1 MRRRG
6 AAFTAVAVFAAASAA
21 VSLPSSRVAWTVET
35 VRLVRAGDPVRGRK
49 LNEDC
54 SGCHGE
60 AGIVDTPDVSNLAG
74 QDAFY
79 TYKQLQDYKSDLRA
93 SPIMGEAARPLSDR
107 DMADLAAF
115 YAALAPAP
123 SPARPPAVEPGVEQL
138 VMVGDGARLIPACDA
153 CHGPGGD
160 RFPGSYGVPGLR
172 GQKFDDLSLQLT
184 TYRSGERANDV
195 YRVMRDLCRNLTD
208 AEIVGLAAYYSGTTP
223 PKSAAPPAPA
233 ASAPAK

>member
-1 MRRRG
+1 VSRRG
-6 AAFTAVAVFAAASAA
+6 AISTALALFAAASAA

-35 VRLVRAGDPVRGRK
+35 VKLVRAGDPVRGRQ
-49 LNEDC
+49 LNGDC

-74 QDAFY
+74 QDPFY
-79 TYKQLQDYKSDLRA
+79 TYKQLQDYKSELRS
-93 SPIMGEAARPLSDR
+93 SPIMGEAVKPLSDR

-115 YAALAPAP
+115 YAALAPSP
-123 SPARPPAVEPGVEQL
+123 SPPSPPAVEPGIERL
-138 VMVGDGARLIPACDA
+138 VTFGDGARLIPACDA

-160 RFPGSYGVPGLR
+160 RFPGSYGVPTLR

-195 YRVMRDLCRNLTD
+195 YRVMRDLCRDLTD
-208 AEIVGLAAYYSGTTP
+208 AEIAGLAAYYSGTAPTKP
-223 PKSAAPPAPA
+223 DAPAPPA
-233 ASAPAK
+233 ASPGGN

>member
-1 MRRRG
+1 MSRRG
-6 AAFTAVAVFAAASAA
+6 VILTAAAVLAAASAA

-35 VRLVRAGDPVRGRK
+35 VKFVRAGDPARGRK

-79 TYKQLQDYKSDLRA
+79 TYKQLQDYKSESRA
-93 SPIMGEAARPLSDR
+93 SPIMGEAVKPLSDR

-123 SPARPPAVEPGVEQL
+123 SPASPPAVEPGVERL
-138 VMVGDGARLIPACDA
+138 ATIGDGTRLIPACDA

-160 RFPGSYGVPGLR
+160 RFPGSYGVPNLR

-195 YRVMRDLCRNLTD
+195 YRVMRDLCRSLTD
-208 AEIVGLAAYYSGTTP
+208 AEIAGLASYYSGTAP
-223 PKSAAPPAPA
+223 VKPAAPAAPA
-233 ASAPAK
+233 ASSGNK

>member
-6 AAFTAVAVFAAASAA
+6 ALLAAATVFAAASAA

-35 VRLVRAGDPVRGRK
+35 VTFVRAGDPARGRK

-74 QDAFY
+74 QDALY
-79 TYKQLQDYKSDLRA
+79 TYKQLQDYKSESRA
-93 SPIMGEAARPLSDR
+93 SPIMGEAVKPLSDR

-123 SPARPPAVEPGVEQL
+123 SPKSPPAVEPGIERL
-138 VMVGDGARLIPACDA
+138 VAVGDGARLMPACDA

-160 RFPGSYGVPGLR
+160 LFPGSYGVPNLR

-184 TYRSGERANDV
+184 NYRSGERANDV
-195 YRVMRDLCRNLTD
+195 YRVMRDLCLNLTD
-208 AEIVGLAAYYSGTTP
+208 AEIAGLAAYYSGTSP
-223 PKSAAPPAPA
+223 PKPAAPAPPAP
-233 ASAPAK
+233 SPDKK